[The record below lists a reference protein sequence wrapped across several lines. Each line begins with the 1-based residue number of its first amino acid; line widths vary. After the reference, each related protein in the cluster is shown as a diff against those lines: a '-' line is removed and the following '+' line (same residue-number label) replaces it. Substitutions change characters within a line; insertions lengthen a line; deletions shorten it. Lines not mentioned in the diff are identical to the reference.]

1 MHNSIDK
8 KISRRSM
15 IASLLTG
22 VSLYAFP
29 SITNAYTKP
38 ILRPKFV
45 VNRSA
50 YEIRK
55 LLRFSPR
62 NSDVSFVV
70 ADSQTGEVLESYNP
84 QRSLPPASVM
94 KTITGFYAL
103 ETLGKDFT
111 FETKLLSTGPVIDG
125 VIDGDLILL
134 GGGDP
139 TLDTD
144 DLYDLCK
151 LLSEYKIKSLT
162 GDFAVYSSDWPSFKN
177 IDPDQPSHLGY
188 NPSLSGLN
196 LNFNRIFFEWKQNQ
210 ENYFLTLE
218 ARGLK
223 AKPTVDGVDVLI
235 SDTIPTVFEYTSH
248 PNKEIWHVARSALGK
263 EGGRWLPVRNPELYS
278 GQVFQKLALDA
289 GIELPNPKVIYNQ
302 PKGDILVSHKS
313 EILSDMTKD
322 MLKHSTNI
330 TAELLGITAS
340 KNSNFVTS
348 LASSSFRMGRWLE
361 DKYSVSDIS
370 FVDHSGLNDQST
382 ISSNSMVRVLSDSK
396 MQTQIK
402 PLLKEIPYRRR
413 KNQPIFG
420 GETKIVGKTGTLHF
434 VSGLAGYI
442 DNSKGRNL
450 SFAIFVSDMR
460 KRRNLE
466 KNQKESPRGTTSW
479 SNSARYFQ
487 RLLINRWCR
496 TYR

>member
-1 MHNSIDK
+1 MSRANK
-8 KISRRSM
+8 KNISRRNI
-15 IASLLTG
+15 IAFLLTG
-22 VSLYAFP
+22 VSSYALP
-29 SITNAYTKP
+29 SIIHADSKP
-38 ILRPKFV
+38 ILRPKFA

-55 LLRFSPR
+55 LLRFAPR

-70 ADSQTGEVLESYNP
+70 ADTQTGEILESHNP
-84 QRSLPPASVM
+84 LRSLPPASVI

-103 ETLGKDFT
+103 ETLGPDFT
-111 FETKLLSTGPVIDG
+111 FETKLIATGPIIDG
-125 VIDGDLILL
+125 VLDGDLILI

-144 DLYDLCK
+144 DIYGLCK
-151 LLSEYKIKSLT
+151 LLAEYKIKSLT
-162 GDFAVYSSDWPSFKN
+162 GKFAVYSSDWPSFN
-177 IDPDQPSHLGY
+177 SIDSDQPSHLGY

-196 LNFNRIFFEWKQNQ
+196 LNFNRIFFEWKLKRDT
-210 ENYFLTLE
+210 YTLLLE

-223 AKPTVDGVDVLI
+223 AKPTVNGVNVLI
-235 SDTIPTVFEYTSH
+235 SDTIPTVFEYKSDS
-248 PNKEIWHVARSALGK
+248 NKETWIVAKSALGK
-263 EGGRWLPVRNPELYS
+263 EGGRWLPVRNPELYT
-278 GQVFQKLALDA
+278 GQVFQKLALDRS
-289 GIELPNPKVIYNQ
+289 IELPDPKIIYKM
-302 PKGDILVSHKS
+302 PKGDVLVAHKS
-313 EILSDMTKD
+313 EILSNMTKD

-340 KNSNFVTS
+340 KDSSLVTS

-361 DKYSVSDIS
+361 DKYAVSDIS
-370 FVDHSGLNDQST
+370 LVDHSGLNDQST

-396 MQTQIK
+396 MQTQVK
-402 PLLKEIPYRRR
+402 PLLKEIPYRR
-413 KNQPIFG
+413 KKGEPIFG

-450 SFAIFVSDMR
+450 TFAIFVSDMR

-466 KNQKESPRGTTSW
+466 KNQKESPRGSTSW
-479 SNSARYFQ
+479 NNSARYFQ

-496 TYR
+496 TYT